1 MESAIVARERLL
13 ARKQELRDELEQVQR
28 HLEQLETT
36 VVASQWRHAPSGPM
50 GRGTVY
56 HTGTDDR
63 CRLTN
68 GPETITL
75 YEALQT
81 GLAPCSRCRPKQS

>member
-1 MESAIVARERLL
+1 MESATAARERLL
-13 ARKQELRDELEQVQR
+13 ARQQELRAELEQVQR
-28 HLEQLETT
+28 HLEQLETM
-36 VVASQWRHAPSGPM
+36 VVASQWRHNPSGPK
-50 GRGTVY
+50 GRGTLY

-63 CRLTN
+63 CQPTN

-81 GLAPCSRCRPKQS
+81 ELAPCRTCRPKRS

>member
-1 MESAIVARERLL
+1 MESTAATRERLL
-13 ARKQELRDELEQVQR
+13 ARQQELRAELEQVQR
-28 HLEQLETT
+28 HLEQMETM
-36 VVASQWRHAPSGPM
+36 VVASQWRHAPSGPK
-50 GRGTVY
+50 GRGTRY

-63 CRLTN
+63 CKLTN

-81 GLAPCSRCRPKQS
+81 GLAPCRTCKPKRS